1 MAPPG
6 FCANFFEVFLTF
18 PEKVWYN
25 KAMDNI
31 SSDGGISSC
40 ADRNAGRVLAEK
52 GRAMYQVGDL
62 IVYGRTGVCR
72 VERIEENKNG
82 IFYALMPLYQSCS
95 ILTPVEGKVFMRPV
109 ISRGEAEEL
118 INALPG
124 LEAEPCEGKAVRE
137 LTEHYQASIDSH
149 DCREWALMTKSIY
162 TKRRAAER
170 EKRKFGAVDERFM
183 KEGEAL
189 LFGELAA
196 VLELPL
202 ERVKGYIDDR
212 LSGRAAAGVSG

>member
-1 MAPPG
+1 MRIG
-6 FCANFFEVFLTF
+6 TREGCL
-18 PEKVWYN
+18 
-25 KAMDNI
+25 
-31 SSDGGISSC
+31 
-40 ADRNAGRVLAEK
+40 RRK
-52 GRAMYQVGDL
+52 GEPMYQVGDM

-82 IFYALMPLYQSCS
+82 KFYALMPLYQSCS

-109 ISRGEAEEL
+109 ISRAEAEEL
-118 INALPG
+118 IDTLPG
-124 LEAEPCEGKAVRE
+124 LDAAPCEGKAVRE

-149 DCREWALMTKSIY
+149 DCKEWALMTKSIY
-162 TKRRAAER
+162 TKRKAAER

-196 VLELPL
+196 ALELPF
-202 ERVKGYIDDR
+202 EQVRGYVEER
-212 LSGRAAAGVSG
+212 LSGMALAGN